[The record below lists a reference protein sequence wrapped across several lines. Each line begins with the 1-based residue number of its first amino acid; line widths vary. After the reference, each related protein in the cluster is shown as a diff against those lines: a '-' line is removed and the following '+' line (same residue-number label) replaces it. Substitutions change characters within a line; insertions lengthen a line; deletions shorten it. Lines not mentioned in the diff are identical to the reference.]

1 MSVGSDA
8 DSLGPTDGHP
18 ASPQLTDAEMTSLA
32 AYGVEQDVRVGDIVF
47 RPGDPAYDLVVIV
60 SGRVQLLSPTSRHDP
75 EVLVA
80 EYGPGGF
87 LGELSLLTGQSVSL
101 TARVRE
107 AGRIL
112 RISPV
117 QFRRLMAEDPAISDV
132 MVRTFLARRDLLRLG
147 SAARLLEII
156 GHESSSEALALR
168 TFVARRRLPHVWLEA
183 DSPAGRALMRSTGL
197 GASDLPAVLSPDR
210 VLRRATP
217 SSLADLVGLA
227 HRPVQGTVADLVVIG
242 SGPAG
247 LAAAVYGAS
256 EGLDAVLVDAVGPG
270 GQAAASSRIENY
282 LGFPSGISGADLTQ
296 RAILQALK
304 FGARLLSPCAVVELD
319 TSTTQLD
326 VVLDDG
332 VRIPTR
338 AAVIATGVRYRGLPL
353 PRWTDFEGS
362 GIYYAA
368 TALEAQAQQGRP
380 VVVVGGANS
389 AGQAALYL
397 ASLGCAVSLVV
408 RAESLAQGMSSYLT
422 DRLLAERRVRVLT
435 STEVTGLDGDAEL
448 VGVSLTHRRTGA
460 VAEQAC
466 HALFCFIGADPA
478 TAWKHHVA
486 LDGRGFVQTD
496 VQLDVFGTDSVWKAL
511 NRQPLPFET
520 SSPGVFAVGDVR
532 AGSIKRVA
540 SAAGEGA
547 SAIRSV
553 HAVVGLPI

>member
-1 MSVGSDA
+1 MSVGPGP
-8 DSLGPTDGHP
+8 DSLDPPGGGP
-18 ASPQLTDAEMTSLA
+18 ASPRLTETDIASLA
-32 AYGVEQDVRVGDIVF
+32 SYGVEQDVRAGDTVF
-47 RPGDPAYDLVVIV
+47 RPGDPSYDLVVIV
-60 SGRVQLLSPTSRHDP
+60 TGRVQLFSPMSRHDP
-75 EVLVA
+75 EVLVT

-87 LGELSLLTGQSVSL
+87 VGELSLLTGQSVSL
-101 TARVRE
+101 TARVLE

-117 QFRRLMAEDPAISDV
+117 QFRRLMAENPAISDV

-168 TFVARRRLPHVWLEA
+168 TFVARRRLPHIWLEA
-183 DSPAGRALMRSTGL
+183 DSLAGRALMHSTEL
-197 GASDLPAVLSPDR
+197 GAGDLPAVLSPDR

-217 SSLADLVGLA
+217 SSLADLVGLV

-256 EGLDAVLVDAVGPG
+256 EGLDTVLVDAVGPG

-282 LGFPSGISGADLTQ
+282 LGFPSGISGEDLTQ

-304 FGARLLSPCAVVELD
+304 FGVRLLSPCGVAELD
-319 TSTTQLD
+319 TSATQLD

-332 VRIPTR
+332 IRVPTR
-338 AAVIATGVRYRGLPL
+338 AAVIATGVHYRGLPL
-353 PRWTDFEGS
+353 PRWADFEGA

-368 TALEAQAQQGRP
+368 TALEAQPQQGRP

-408 RAESLAQGMSSYLT
+408 RAESLAQSMSSYLS
-422 DRLLAERRVRVLT
+422 DRLLAEGRVQVLT
-435 STEVTGLDGDAEL
+435 STAVTGLIGDAEL
-448 VGVSLTHRRTGA
+448 VEVTLTDQKSGA
-460 VAEQAC
+460 VADHSC
-466 HALFCFIGADPA
+466 RALFCFIGADPA
-478 TAWKHHVA
+478 TGWKHHVA
-486 LDGRGFVQTD
+486 LDARGFVQTD
-496 VQLDVFGTDSVWKAL
+496 VQLDTGGADSVWTAL

-553 HAVVGLPI
+553 HAVVGLRV